1 MHKESLPVEL
11 ENERLQSAVFAL
23 RFIRMLTR
31 EKLLSYLAELD
42 ELAGQDSVLLELDI
56 YGGAAFLLAYDS
68 RAATKDVDAVV
79 RPESTARGYILKLA
93 ERHELPDDWLNS
105 AVRQFLTPNKPTL
118 RRIKEIEQFK
128 HLSVRVPTA
137 RYLLALKAM
146 ACREPIGSYE
156 GDYQD
161 LRFLIKKME
170 VRTTDE
176 IQKAID
182 AYFPDDVL
190 GAERE
195 MVLSSLIEEVHEN
208 PSS

>member
-1 MHKESLPVEL
+1 MVQSLAAHSP
-11 ENERLQSAVFAL
+11 ENERLQNISNAL

-31 EKLLSYLAELD
+31 EKLISYLAELD
-42 ELAGQDSVLLELDI
+42 ELAKQDCVLLELDI
-56 YGGAAFLLAYDS
+56 YGGAAFLLAYDN
-68 RAATKDVDAVV
+68 RAATKDVDAIV
-79 RPESTARGYILKLA
+79 RPESIACGYIRKLA
-93 ERHELPDDWLNS
+93 EKHQLPDDWLNS
-105 AVRQFLTPNKPTL
+105 AVAQFLTPHKPTL

-128 HLSVRVPTA
+128 NLSVRVPTA

-146 ACREPIGSYE
+146 ACREPIGSYQ

-161 LRFLIKKME
+161 LRFLIKKMN

-190 GAERE
+190 DEERE
-195 MVLSSLIEEVHEN
+195 MVLSSLIEEAHGS
-208 PSS
+208 PTA